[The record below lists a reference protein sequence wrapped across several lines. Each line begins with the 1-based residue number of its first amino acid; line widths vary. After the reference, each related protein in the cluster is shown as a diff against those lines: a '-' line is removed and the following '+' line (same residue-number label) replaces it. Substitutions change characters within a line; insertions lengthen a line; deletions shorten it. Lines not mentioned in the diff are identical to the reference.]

1 MSEQTTKT
9 PNFWALTPLILFLAL
24 YLGSSL
30 VLGDFYKVPISIAF
44 LLSSIYAIAATKG
57 EKLER
62 RIRIFCNGAGNHNII
77 LMVWIFVLAGAF
89 ARSAKEMGAIDATVY
104 ATLNILPNGFLL
116 PGMFVAACFIS
127 LAIGTSVGT
136 IATLA
141 PVAIGIAEQT
151 DLGIAMVV
159 AIVVG
164 GAYFGDNL
172 SFISDTTIIATKSQG
187 CKMSDKFKANIFLA
201 LPAAAIM
208 LVYYAVI
215 GQEVQMP
222 TEMPAIQWIKVVP
235 YICVLATVLAGM
247 DVMIVLALGIGL
259 TGCIGIATGSYDFF
273 GWMAA
278 MNEGVMG
285 MSELIIVTLLA
296 GGMLEIIRH
305 NGGMTYLVQTLTK
318 KVKGKRGG
326 ELCIAALVV
335 LSDMCTANNTI
346 AIVTTGSIAKEI
358 SEKYGIDNRRTASLL
373 DTFSCFAQGLI
384 PYGAQ
389 MLIAAGASPQ
399 LTPIAIM
406 QHLYYPMLI
415 GAIALLSILF
425 RYPKRYA

>member
-1 MSEQTTKT
+1 MIEKQTKT

-24 YLGSSL
+24 YLGSSIL
-30 VLGDFYKVPISIAF
+30 LQDFYKVPIAIAF
-44 LLSSIYAIAATKG
+44 LIASIYAIAITRG
-57 EKLER
+57 EKLEE
-62 RIRIFCNGAGNHNII
+62 RIQIFCHGAGNHNII
-77 LMVWIFVLAGAF
+77 LMVWIFVLAGSF
-89 ARSAKEMGAIDATVY
+89 AQSAKEMGAIDATVY
-104 ATLNILPNGFLL
+104 ATLHLLPDGFLL
-116 PGMFVAACFIS
+116 PGLFVAACFIS
-127 LAIGTSVGT
+127 LSIGTSVGT
-136 IATLA
+136 IATLV

-151 DLGIAMVV
+151 DLALAMVV

-187 CKMSDKFKANIFLA
+187 CKMSDKFKANSFIAF
-201 LPAAAIM
+201 PAAIIM
-208 LVYYAVI
+208 LIYYAFI

-222 TEMPAIQWIKVVP
+222 AEIPDIEWVKVIP

-247 DVMIVLALGIGL
+247 DVMIVLALGIVL
-259 TGCIGIATGSYDFF
+259 TGIIGIATNSYDLF
-273 GWMAA
+273 GWLSA
-278 MNEGVMG
+278 MNKGVMG

-305 NGGMTYLVQTLTK
+305 NGGLTYLVQKLTK
-318 KVKGKRGG
+318 MVKGKRGG
-326 ELCIAALVV
+326 ELCIASLVV

-358 SEKYGIDNRRTASLL
+358 SEKYGIDNRRSASLL

-389 MLIAAGASPQ
+389 MLIAAGSILSP
-399 LTPIAIM
+399 IEIM
-406 QHLYYPMLI
+406 RYLYYPMLI
-415 GAIALLSILF
+415 GIIALISIF
-425 RYPKRYA
+425 IRYPKKYA